1 MFALTFIDNQT
12 SRGNKY
18 IQNTKIGVD
27 KKMATPYKGVK
38 KEKFVHHNFI

>member
-27 KKMATPYKGVK
+27 KKMGTAYKGVK
-38 KEKFVHHNFI
+38 KETFVHHNFI